1 MDEGLFLGL
10 NMDTEYFGNN
20 ISRMEYYEWKFETD
34 TKFKKLTRYFNTK
47 LLNIYITANTSPKPT
62 NDTIC

>member
-47 LLNIYITANTSPKPT
+47 LLNI
-62 NDTIC
+62 